1 METNFNDIDELLV
14 KYLAG
19 EATTGEK
26 EYVQQWMQQ
35 DEKNRQ
41 YYDHFRLIWEE
52 SLQLAATTQIDEN
65 AAWQRFQQRTE
76 QSAARPAGNV
86 RTLPARL
93 ARIAAILIVAAG
105 LGWMAWYLLGDD
117 SADPIHLATL
127 QTTNDVKSDTLPDGS
142 TITINKNSSITY
154 PEQFK
159 GKQRNVQLTGE
170 GFFSVTPDKQKPFIV
185 QAGNNIMIEVL
196 GTSFNIKSRDD
207 STEVIV
213 ETGHVQVSWNLEKVQ
228 LQAGEKVVIKFNGD
242 SVEKQA
248 VTDRLYNYYR
258 NRVIHCDNT
267 PLSKLVPILNEAYGV
282 NIVFGRPELSELAL
296 NTTFN
301 NAPLDSVLAVIQE
314 TLDIR
319 AVKQSDSIIL
329 R

>member
-1 METNFNDIDELLV
+1 LKTNFNDIDELLV
-14 KYLAG
+14 KFLAG
-19 EATTGEK
+19 EATAAEK

-52 SLQLAATTQIDEN
+52 SLQLAATIQVDEN

-76 QSAARPAGNV
+76 QAPAHSTGKV
-86 RTLPARL
+86 RALPARL
-93 ARIAAILIVAAG
+93 ARIAAILIIAAG
-105 LGWMAWYLLGDD
+105 LGWMAWYLLGDN
-117 SADPIHLATL
+117 SAEPIPLATL

-142 TITINKNSSITY
+142 VITINKNSSVTY
-154 PEQFK
+154 PQQFK

-185 QAGNNIMIEVL
+185 QAGNNIIIEVL

-213 ETGHVQVSWNLEKVQ
+213 ETGHVQVSWNLEKVS

-258 NRVIHCDNT
+258 SRVIHCDNT
-267 PLSKLVPILNEAYGV
+267 PLNKLVPVLNEAYGV
-282 NIVFGRPELSELAL
+282 KIVFGRPELNEVPITS
-296 NTTFN
+296 TFN
-301 NAPLDSVLAVIQE
+301 NLSLDSVLTILHE
-314 TLDIR
+314 TLDVT
-319 AVKQSDSIIL
+319 AVKQNDTIIL

>member
-1 METNFNDIDELLV
+1 LKTNFNDIDELLV
-14 KYLAG
+14 KFLAG
-19 EATTGEK
+19 EATAAEK
-26 EYVQQWMQQ
+26 EHVQQWMQQ

-52 SLQLAATTQIDEN
+52 SLQLAATTPIDEN

-76 QSAARPAGNV
+76 QTPTTSAGRV
-86 RTLPARL
+86 RALPARL
-93 ARIAAILIVAAG
+93 ARIAAILIIAAG

-117 SADPIHLATL
+117 TAEPTPLATL

-142 TITINKNSSITY
+142 TITINKNSSVTW
-154 PEQFK
+154 PQQFT

-185 QAGNNIMIEVL
+185 QAGNNIIIEVL

-213 ETGHVQVSWNLEKVQ
+213 ETGHVQVSWNLEKVS
-228 LQAGEKVVIKFNGD
+228 LQAGEKVVIKYNGD
-242 SVEKQA
+242 SVQKQA

-258 NRVIHCDNT
+258 SRVIHCDNT
-267 PLSKLVPILNEAYGV
+267 PLSKLVPVLNEAYSV
-282 NIVFGRPELSELAL
+282 NIVFGRPGLREVSL

-301 NAPLDSVLAVIQE
+301 NLPLDSVLAVIQE
-314 TLDIR
+314 TLEVTV
-319 AVKQSDSIIL
+319 VKQNDSIIL

>member
-1 METNFNDIDELLV
+1 LKTNFNDIDELLV
-14 KYLAG
+14 KFLAG
-19 EATTGEK
+19 EATAAEK

-65 AAWQRFQQRTE
+65 AAWQRFQQRAE
-76 QSAARPAGNV
+76 QPPARNTGRV

-93 ARIAAILIVAAG
+93 ARIAAILIIAAG

-117 SADPIHLATL
+117 TAEPTPLAIL

-142 TITINKNSSITY
+142 TITINKNSSFTY
-154 PEQFK
+154 PQQFT

-185 QAGNNIMIEVL
+185 QAGNNIIIEVL

-213 ETGHVQVSWNLEKVQ
+213 ETGHVQVSWNLEKVS
-228 LQAGEKVVIKFNGD
+228 LQAGEKVVIKYNGD
-242 SVEKQA
+242 SVQKQA

-258 NRVIHCDNT
+258 NQVIHCDNT
-267 PLSKLVPILNEAYGV
+267 PLNKLVTVLNEAYGV
-282 NIVFGRPELSELAL
+282 KIVFGRAELREIPITS
-296 NTTFN
+296 TFN
-301 NAPLDSVLAVIQE
+301 NLSLDSVLTILHE
-314 TLDIR
+314 TLDVT